1 MKKSLFTIFLLP
13 VMVAAQAD
21 LYPVEDY
28 YGGGIGFST
37 MYVSLDSF
45 PGSALLSKTGLDV
58 NNFTKPFAVYGGEG
72 FTHISGQW
80 RLGGYAGIG
89 SQRISNVLGVKL
101 YLETNGIEGIQETQ
115 IPGDTISLDSVVTY
129 TGDFAPTIQAKFTFM
144 LGAATLEYV
153 VPIFRDLEIA
163 AGALIGIGRVNLNID
178 QHSNTPRWN
187 NLFDNRYGTV
197 ENNTLYYPVDT
208 TGYASPAEA
217 IAALQGSSLE
227 PVNFTGGL
235 TGLSGTFINFQPYVA
250 IKWQLMDRVGLRLSV
265 GYNKGTIG
273 AGQWYLND
281 QEPIADSPESSLQG
295 IVIRTMLYFGL

>member
-1 MKKSLFTIFLLP
+1 MKKSLLWIFLLP
-13 VMVAAQAD
+13 AIVAAQAD

-45 PGSALLSKTGLDV
+45 PGSALLSQTGLEAS
-58 NNFTKPFAVYGGEG
+58 NFTKPFAIYGGEG

-89 SQRISNVLGVKL
+89 SQRISNVFAVKL
-101 YLETNGIEGIQETQ
+101 YLETNGIPGIQETRL
-115 IPGDTISLDSVVTY
+115 PGDTITVDSIVTY
-129 TGDFAPTIQAKFTFM
+129 TGDFTPSVQAKFTFM

-178 QHSNTPRWN
+178 QHSSTPRWG

-208 TGYASPAEA
+208 TGYASSAEA
-217 IAALQGSSLE
+217 FDALQGSSLE

-281 QEPIADSPESSLQG
+281 REPIADSPESSLQG
-295 IVIRTMLYFGL
+295 FVIRTMIYFGL